1 MGFRIDTVRQIAIH
15 DELRWEISFKGVEG
29 RGEYATYYTG
39 VGGKGLCTCE
49 FKPGGFALLPVPN
62 SERFCAPLGM
72 AQEDVSSLVAMWMKL
87 QGWGP
92 ELDQHHQTIQRE
104 MARTLSSN
112 DGSGNILLAFT
123 PELTQLL
130 GWDEGQVMDVQVVNG
145 SLTITPVRS

>member
-72 AQEDVSSLVAMWMKL
+72 AQEDVSSLVAMWMNPK
-87 QGWGP
+87 GGA
-92 ELDQHHQTIQRE
+92 QRSISIIRQYRE
-104 MARTLSSN
+104 KWLVR
-112 DGSGNILLAFT
+112 F
-123 PELTQLL
+123 
-130 GWDEGQVMDVQVVNG
+130 QVMMGQETYCWRSLPNLHSYWAG
-145 SLTITPVRS
+145 TKAKSLTYRL